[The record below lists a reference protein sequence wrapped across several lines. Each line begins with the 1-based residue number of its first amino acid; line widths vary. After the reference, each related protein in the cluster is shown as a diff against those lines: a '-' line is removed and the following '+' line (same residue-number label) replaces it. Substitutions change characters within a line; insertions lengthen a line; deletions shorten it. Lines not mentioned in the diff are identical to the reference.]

1 MTFKNAPFAALG
13 WSQRQKVHRGVSG
26 SLVFAQRDAKRRWVR
41 GRSAGG
47 LGWRASAA
55 GSCTERTRAMEQL
68 KRLLIVVSQGG
79 RLGRKLNRSLTEDH
93 PTYQPQH
100 QRDPVEDVLDQLWRV
115 LTSVK
120 PRPRPLPGYQSA
132 PRGTPEDRQ
141 AIGIDCDEVYPGI
154 FVGDM

>member
-1 MTFKNAPFAALG
+1 MTFKCTLCCTRVLTNKECMVLVLCVCGAC
-13 WSQRQKVHRGVSG
+13 GVE
-26 SLVFAQRDAKRRWVR
+26 R
-41 GRSAGG
+41 GRASGCRSRGRRSSTGG
-47 LGWRASAA
+47 
-55 GSCTERTRAMEQL
+55 RAMEQL

-79 RLGRKLNRSLTEDH
+79 RLSRKLNRSLTEDH
-93 PTYQPQH
+93 PTYQQQH
-100 QRDPVEDVLDQLWRV
+100 QRDPVEDVQDQLWRI
-115 LTSVK
+115 LKSVK